1 MFPDRSPKDRY
12 GTWNV
17 LSLLR
22 RLYAGLSYVHS
33 ILDIGGDNLGLQI
46 VGSRDIRHRL
56 PAASMGLK
64 VGDESLEH
72 GP

>member
-22 RLYAGLSYVHS
+22 RLYAGLSYISQHIS
-33 ILDIGGDNLGLQI
+33 YRNNLGLQI